1 MISIPEIDAG
11 ARDSA
16 AAPAVPLVPVV
27 DELEALEFLA
37 DVDGSVVRRAAS
49 VWRDRPSLL
58 PIRARAQF
66 HTAEL
71 GRLLSQ
77 VHDGLLRASDE
88 VRDSAS
94 ALALL
99 INTANVATVLI
110 AHRTDADY
118 RALAGLR
125 RAMRAQ
131 AERSGNAAIYNRAMR
146 ICGGEFVALS
156 EAGMSPARLPPA
168 APSGL
173 DARPGEAAAYPLA
186 LSSSLALWQATG
198 ADPRDLL
205 DGAREWLGQIDVW
218 RRLQAKI
225 SDPGRL
231 VDPIR
236 GAELLAYARLARI
249 GLWPVRDAEE
259 VAIKTAALD
268 LVATR
273 YRDPDPMRAAVAW
286 ASELGKVVTP
296 LD

>member
-1 MISIPEIDAG
+1 MISIPENDAG

-16 AAPAVPLVPVV
+16 AAPAMPLVPVV
-27 DELEALEFLA
+27 DELEALELLA

-77 VHDGLLRASDE
+77 VHEGLLGASDE
-88 VRDSAS
+88 VRDSAR

-118 RALAGLR
+118 RALVGLR
-125 RAMRAQ
+125 RAIRAQ
-131 AERSGNAAIYNRAMR
+131 AKRSGNAAVHNRAMR
-146 ICGGEFVALS
+146 MCGGEFVALS
-156 EAGMSPARLPPA
+156 EAGMSPAKLPPA

-173 DARPGEAAAYPLA
+173 DARPREAAVYPLA

-218 RRLQAKI
+218 RRMQTKI
-225 SDPGRL
+225 SNPALL

-249 GLWPVRDAEE
+249 GLWPARDAEE
-259 VAIKTAALD
+259 VAIKAAALD
-268 LVATR
+268 LIGPR
-273 YRDPDPMRAAVAW
+273 DHDPDPMRAAVSW
-286 ASELGKVVTP
+286 ASELGEIVP
-296 LD
+296 PRD